1 MATVIGLIVGA
12 LIGGLLFGGVG
23 GALLGGIVGTFVG
36 FIIGSRKERDSNMRP
51 EMTSPTASVPVVADA
66 ARSLVDR
73 VSMLERRVAELERAV
88 PAGARAVDAPA
99 ALAAAP
105 MPELSVMQV
114 PAERIA
120 PPPVP
125 PTAPPSAVEAAAAA
139 ASLNAD
145 GTLNVTPSAFAARTD
160 ASPTS
165 PTSPAPTTPRYDPI
179 PDSPPNPVWAW
190 IVGGNTLAR
199 IGVVLLFIG
208 VGFLLK
214 YAVEHVQ
221 VPISLRLA
229 GIALGGVAL
238 LVIGWR
244 LRERRRAYAMVLQG
258 GGVGVLYM
266 TVFAALRLYA
276 LVSPAAAFS
285 LLVAISVLSSFLAVR
300 QDAISLAALAV
311 AGGFLAPILT
321 SNNTGN
327 HVMLFS
333 YYALLNAGIL
343 GIAWFKAWRVLNLLG
358 FAFTFLVGTFW
369 GVTRYRPEDFATTEP
384 FLILFF
390 LFYVAI
396 AVLYALRR
404 SVEVRDYVDA
414 GLVFG
419 TPLVAAGLQ
428 SGLVRDIEYGMA
440 YSALAMSAV
449 YLILGRF
456 LYSRLRDD
464 IRLLV
469 ESFLALGIV
478 FATLAVPLG
487 LDARW
492 TSATW
497 AIEGAAIVWAGVRL
511 SRGVVRGFGLLLQVG
526 AGIAFLLGLSLWT
539 PAGPASPIPLANS
552 AFVGALLV
560 AVAGFFTS
568 WHLLRNQDRLPV
580 GEHGVAPCAFA
591 WGMLWWLLAGWR
603 EIDRFVPYDM
613 RIPALVAF
621 LAATAV
627 LFVVLEA
634 KLHWPVARIPALLLV
649 PALLIIAFVTLGRGY
664 MRVDHLLAHGGY
676 LAWTLAVVAAVGL
689 LRWFD
694 LQRTADDPRRTTIY
708 ELLHAGLF
716 WLVLILIADELSWLG
731 SRIEYS
737 HGVWSAVPWGLV
749 PALGLGIVSELVSGT
764 RWPIGVHRR
773 GYFVLGAVPVAALL
787 VVWSIAANVHGSGNP
802 SPLPY
807 LPLLNPMDLTQAA
820 LLLAL
825 ATWSV
830 RARRMFPQT
839 FDELP
844 RNADVVVLCALVFLW
859 INAIALRSIHF
870 WYDIPYTPHALWHST
885 LVQAVLSLLWSSL
898 ALATMAYANRRQW
911 RTPWMAGAALL
922 AVVVAKLF
930 LVELAQVGTITR
942 IVSFIGVG
950 LLLLLIGYLAP
961 VPPHKENLP

>member
-1 MATVIGLIVGA
+1 MATVVGLVVGM

-36 FIIGSRKERDSNMRP
+36 FIIGNRKERDSNMRP
-51 EMTSPTASVPVVADA
+51 EAAVTTASFPVVADA
-66 ARSLVDR
+66 VRPLADR
-73 VSMLERRVAELERAV
+73 VSMLERRVAELEHAL
-88 PAGARAVDAPA
+88 PAGARTVDAPA
-99 ALAAAP
+99 AVAAAP
-105 MPELSVMQV
+105 IPEPSMTPVLT
-114 PAERIA
+114 ERVA
-120 PPPVP
+120 PPATTAP
-125 PTAPPSAVEAAAAA
+125 APPSAAEAAAAA
-139 ASLNAD
+139 ASYNAD
-145 GTLNVTPSAFAARTD
+145 GTLSVAPAAFAARSD
-160 ASPTS
+160 AP
-165 PTSPAPTTPRYDPI
+165 PAPLTHRFDPI
-179 PDSPPNPVWAW
+179 PDAPPNPVWAW

-221 VPISLRLA
+221 VPISFRLA

-244 LRERRRAYAMVLQG
+244 LRESRRAYAMVLQG

-266 TVFAALRLYA
+266 TVFGALRLYA
-276 LVSPAAAFS
+276 LVSPAAAFG
-285 LLVAISVLSSFLAVR
+285 LLVAVSTLSSFLAVR

-428 SGLVRDIEYGMA
+428 SGLMRDIEYGMA

-456 LYSRLRDD
+456 LYSRRRDD

-511 SRGVVRGFGLLLQVG
+511 SRGIVRGFGLLLQVG

-539 PAGPASPIPLANS
+539 PAGPASSIPLANS

-560 AVAGFFTS
+560 SIAGFFTS
-568 WHLLRNQDRLPV
+568 WHLLRHQDRIPV
-580 GEHGVAPCAFA
+580 GEHGAAPCAFA
-591 WGMLWWLLAGWR
+591 WAMLWWLLAGWR

-627 LFVVLEA
+627 LFVALET
-634 KLHWPVARIPALLLV
+634 KLRWPIARIPALLLL
-649 PALLIIAFVTLGRGY
+649 PALLAIAFVAIGRGY
-664 MRVDHLLAHGGY
+664 MRIDHLFA
-676 LAWTLAVVAAVGL
+676 
-689 LRWFD
+689 
-694 LQRTADDPRRTTIY
+694 
-708 ELLHAGLF
+708 
-716 WLVLILIADELSWLG
+716 
-731 SRIEYS
+731 
-737 HGVWSAVPWGLV
+737 
-749 PALGLGIVSELVSGT
+749 
-764 RWPIGVHRR
+764 
-773 GYFVLGAVPVAALL
+773 
-787 VVWSIAANVHGSGNP
+787 
-802 SPLPY
+802 
-807 LPLLNPMDLTQAA
+807 
-820 LLLAL
+820 
-825 ATWSV
+825 
-830 RARRMFPQT
+830 
-839 FDELP
+839 
-844 RNADVVVLCALVFLW
+844 
-859 INAIALRSIHF
+859 
-870 WYDIPYTPHALWHST
+870 
-885 LVQAVLSLLWSSL
+885 
-898 ALATMAYANRRQW
+898 
-911 RTPWMAGAALL
+911 
-922 AVVVAKLF
+922 
-930 LVELAQVGTITR
+930 
-942 IVSFIGVG
+942 
-950 LLLLLIGYLAP
+950 
-961 VPPHKENLP
+961 